1 MGKTPIRQSLHDL
14 SSSFRLFHR
23 TQGHTSHPLNLASGL
38 DRHLSAQLWIEPV
51 GVVAEGVARRI
62 FWHENEELVVG
73 HLQTKLL
80 GNVAIVLRRLVA
92 STAGAVELGA
102 RADARGG
109 NVAEVLA
116 GDGIAGPAD
125 IPAGDGRLRES
136 GSEAEEG
143 GAEDSEEGG
152 GDHLGGLWSDCWFYW
167 TIVIWKGECAVAADM
182 SMRRKEAVLSL

>member
-14 SSSFRLFHR
+14 SSSFCLFHR
-23 TQGHTSHPLNLASGL
+23 TQGYTSRPLNLATGL

-80 GNVAIVLRRLVA
+80 GHVAIVLRRLVA
-92 STAGAVELGA
+92 GTAGAVELGA

-109 NVAEVLA
+109 NVAEVLT

-136 GSEAEEG
+136 RSKAEEG
-143 GAEDSEEGG
+143 GAEDGEEGC
-152 GDHLGGLWSDCWFYW
+152 GDHLGGLWNDCGF
-167 TIVIWKGECAVAADM
+167 IEQLLFG
-182 SMRRKEAVLSL
+182 KENLLELLM